1 MELLILLG
9 IGLTIGGAALAM
21 DDDDDDGGAAEREV
35 SEPEANVEAGGTTTA
50 TDIADDLIGTSEDET
65 VFARGGNDIVE
76 GRGGDDR
83 LFGMEGSDILVGG
96 TGDDFMR
103 GGAGDDYLIDNAGSD
118 TLHGDTGDDR
128 IVTTSGIDGEG
139 IVGLSRG
146 LSDGSITDLSGLA
159 EFVNPDTDLD
169 ESADSVSAGYGDDT
183 VIAGDGDTV
192 SLGEGN
198 DTLVVG
204 DWVVSEDDPVIV
216 TDFDPAE
223 DQLIYSYDG
232 EGLPPRLSVQTI
244 GDGTGDEGQGSA
256 LLFADDV
263 FVARIQGA
271 GGLLTVSDVSIVDRA
286 SDGSLF
292 S

>member
-9 IGLTIGGAALAM
+9 IGLTIGGVALAM
-21 DDDDDDGGAAEREV
+21 DDDDDGGA
-35 SEPEANVEAGGTTTA
+35 SEPDTSEPPQTVEPGSTTTGSDA
-50 TDIADDLIGTSEDET
+50 ADDLIGTGQDET
-65 VFARGGNDIVE
+65 AYARGGNDILE

-83 LFGMEGSDILVGG
+83 LFGMDGADILVGG

-103 GGAGDDYLIDNAGSD
+103 GGAGDDYLIDNEGSD

-128 IVTTSGIDGEG
+128 IITTSGIDGEG

-146 LSDGSITDLSGLA
+146 LADGSVTVLSGLA
-159 EFVNPDTDLD
+159 EFINPDTDLD
-169 ESADSVSAGYGDDT
+169 GDADSVSAGYGDDT

-192 SLGEGN
+192 SLGEGS

-204 DWVVSEDDPVIV
+204 DWIASDDDPVIV
-216 TDFDPAE
+216 TDFDPA
-223 DQLIYSYDG
+223 DDLLIYSYDG
-232 EGLPPRLSVQTI
+232 DGLPPRLSVQTV

-263 FVARIQGA
+263 FVARIHGA
-271 GGLLTVSDVSIVDRA
+271 GGLLTVSDVSIVDR
-286 SDGSLF
+286 SEDGSLF